1 MDGELSE
8 TKGKVKEELAN
19 YLGIDLEDIED
30 DSTLTGDLHM
40 KATELTDFKELLNSK
55 GFEAETLDFSEIETF
70 EELTDALSAHI

>member
-1 MDGELSE
+1 MDTENQ
-8 TKGKVKEELAN
+8 TKQKVKDELAN

-40 KATELTDFKELLNSK
+40 KATELTDFLELLSSR
-55 GFEAETLDFSEIETF
+55 GFETDGIDLTETETF